1 MKTKDLAATHGLD
14 KDSFEDW
21 LKEHRDG
28 DYSEGA
34 FGGVSVDDAKVDSLV
49 LEYKKYEKSEQEKA
63 AKEEEA
69 QVKKNTAKKE
79 AAAAKQQALSN
90 ILISSGFNFDGFT
103 ITKYSGYI
111 SGDSAAAVDRSRLYT
126 EESSFWEGNK
136 VTGVGAELLMSLA
149 ELRRNALSELKEAAY
164 DLGCNAIIGVDFDY
178 LTLDPVTIN
187 SQGQQIFQP
196 YMFAVTANGN
206 AVVIERK

>member
-1 MKTKDLAATHGLD
+1 MKTKDVSAAHGID
-14 KDSFEDW
+14 KDSFESW

-69 QVKKNTAKKE
+69 QSKKNAEKRE

-111 SGDSAAAVDRSRLYT
+111 SGDGATAVDRDSLFGKT
-126 EESSFWEGNK
+126 QSFWEGEK
-136 VTGVGAELLMSLA
+136 ITGVGNELLASLA
-149 ELRRNALSELKEAAY
+149 ELRRIALSELKEAAY
-164 DLGCNAIIGVDFDY
+164 SLGCNAIIGVDFDY
-178 LTLDPVTIN
+178 LTLDPLTIN